1 MHKKVEDERNELKVF
16 HAFRHEI
23 RSSLYLGTGINRVF
37 ALARTL
43 VILLQKLI
51 GNCGRL
57 GRL

>member
-37 ALARTL
+37 ALARP
-43 VILLQKLI
+43 
-51 GNCGRL
+51 
-57 GRL
+57 